1 MTHETIKLDR
11 RTVIGS
17 AISFGFFAGLAPSV
31 ALALTEAA
39 SKALVDKIVGE
50 INRVIASGKSESAM
64 IGDFERIFAR
74 YADVPIIAR
83 SALGADSRRASQA
96 QLRAFSGAFQGYVA
110 RKYGKRFREFIGGEI
125 QVQGVRRTKNYHE
138 VEATVFLRGESPF
151 EVLFLVYE
159 RGGKNLFFDMVI
171 EGVSMRIVERTEIGS
186 MLDANNGDID
196 RLINAVQRAG

>member
-1 MTHETIKLDR
+1 MTHETKKLDR

-17 AISFGFFAGLAPSV
+17 AISFGFFAGIAPSV

-64 IGDFERIFAR
+64 IGEFERIFAR

-125 QVQGVRRTKNYHE
+125 QVQGVRKTKNYHE